1 MNIWL
6 MSRLVAVAATTAL
19 VLTGCTGSGG
29 STNASASPS
38 GGPRASAQPSGGPK
52 SDTPTTPSTGA
63 TPTASASGRGEPMPG
78 FPGLQ
83 PLWPF
88 STLGQAE
95 KWESQFRAGGHQPW
109 HLDAEQTALS
119 FTRNYL
125 GFEGLDRVTSR
136 AVDGRE
142 ARIGVGLSGTESTG
156 TAAVVHLVR
165 YGTGPDAPWEVVG
178 TDDTMFTLT
187 APAYGSV
194 VRSPV
199 TVGGRM
205 TGVDES
211 VRVEVRQPSA
221 ERPLGTSCCTSAGGK
236 EQPWQSSVSFT
247 GAVDPVLTIVASTG
261 GHVAEVERFAVT
273 AVRSG

>member
-6 MSRLVAVAATTAL
+6 TSRLVAVAATTAL

-38 GGPRASAQPSGGPK
+38 GGPAASSPSGGPT
-52 SDTPTTPSTGA
+52 SDAPTAPSSGVA
-63 TPTASASGRGEPMPG
+63 PTASASGRGEPMPG

-83 PLWPF
+83 PMWPF
-88 STLGQAE
+88 STLDQAE
-95 KWESQFRAGGHQPW
+95 KWASAFRSGGHQPW

-119 FTRNYL
+119 FTRHYL
-125 GFEGLDRVTSR
+125 GFEGIDRVTSR
-136 AVDGRE
+136 SVDGRE

-178 TDDTMFTLT
+178 TDDTTFTLT
-187 APAYGSV
+187 QPAYGAA
-194 VRSPV
+194 VRSPLR
-199 TVGGRM
+199 VGGRM

-221 ERPLGTSCCTSAGGK
+221 AKPLGTSCCTSAGGK

-247 GAVDPVLTIVASTG
+247 GAGDPVLTIVASTG
-261 GHVAEVERFAVT
+261 GHIAEVERFTVT
-273 AVRSG
+273 AVRGG